1 MTPCAELFENKEVK
15 LLGDVDLR
23 RWPTGYGVRALELGR
38 EPVFDRRKF
47 VRSWPPARLDH
58 AESTHDFGL
67 GVLTA
72 KCWIVVRRSISDHP
86 THLSLIRLSVLG
98 P

>member
-47 VRSWPPARLDH
+47 VRIWPFADMVSRFCDVC
-58 AESTHDFGL
+58 F
-67 GVLTA
+67 
-72 KCWIVVRRSISDHP
+72 
-86 THLSLIRLSVLG
+86 
-98 P
+98 